1 MHVKVVSPHEL
12 TELHRTEWRRLQRL
26 DPVLESPYLCPEF
39 VSIASQIRPGI
50 IVAIA
55 EENDRPVAFLPMQMR
70 GDVAGPV
77 CCPLS
82 DCQAVIA
89 ADEWMGDIRDLI
101 RAAGVSAYDFNHQR
115 MQRPFDTYH
124 RAVFPSP
131 VIDLSEGFDAYVT
144 AMRDRN
150 VHLPNNSSGRPHQ
163 TMKKAQRIAR
173 TAGPVR
179 FTLHE
184 TDKTA
189 LYEMIRWKRQQYHE
203 SGEVLRLIDIF
214 KFNWTVELLERVH
227 ETQSADFAGVLSTL
241 HVGDEL
247 VAAHMGMRSHNVLH
261 WWFPAYD
268 KNHAKVSPGL
278 ILLLELTRIAANI
291 GIREIE
297 LGPGDESYKELVANS
312 QIMLASGFVG
322 LAPVP
327 LWLRYLIYRTET
339 LANRLPIGETRT
351 WPGRFIRRMDRMRW
365 LRA

>member
-1 MHVKVVSPHEL
+1 MHVRVVSPCDLSEA
-12 TELHRTEWRRLQRL
+12 HRTEWSRLQRL

-39 VSIASQIRPGI
+39 VLIASQIRPGI

-55 EENDRPVAFLPMQMR
+55 EDGDKPVAFLPMQLR

-89 ADEWMGDIRDLI
+89 ADTWTGDVRELI
-101 RAAGVSAYDFNHQR
+101 RAAGASAYDFNHQR
-115 MQRPFDTYH
+115 MQPPFETYH

-131 VIDLSEGFDAYVT
+131 VIDLTDGFDAYVT
-144 AMRDRN
+144 TMRQRGDS
-150 VHLPNNSSGRPHQ
+150 LTTDSSGRPHQ
-163 TMKKAQRIAR
+163 TIRKAKRVAR
-173 TAGPVR
+173 NVGPIR

-184 TDKTA
+184 SDKSA
-189 LYEMIRWKRQQYHE
+189 LHAMIRWKRQQYHD

-214 KFNWTVELLERVH
+214 KYNWTVELLERVH
-227 ETQSADFAGVLSTL
+227 AAQSDDFAGVLSTL

-268 KNHAKVSPGL
+268 KNHAKISPGL
-278 ILLLELTRIAANI
+278 ILLLELTRSAANM

-297 LGPGDESYKELVANS
+297 LGPGEEAYKELVANS
-312 QIMLASGFVG
+312 QIMIATDLSACRPCRCGCAMWSTARRRWPTSCPLAKPAHGPAV
-322 LAPVP
+322 
-327 LWLRYLIYRTET
+327 
-339 LANRLPIGETRT
+339 
-351 WPGRFIRRMDRMRW
+351 
-365 LRA
+365 